1 MLSRFLRM
9 KITIYSLII
18 LVVVLFIINSI
29 PVNMSNPPITSD
41 IKTPDNVKKI
51 LRESCYD
58 CHSNETTWYWY
69 TEYAPIS
76 WLIAHDVNEGR
87 EYLNFSTWD
96 KYSVNEKNE
105 LMYESLEEIQEGE
118 MPMKIYELMHPNSK
132 ITKDELNT
140 LTMWIKNEYGEIKH
154 NKLGEDD

>member
-1 MLSRFLRM
+1 
-9 KITIYSLII
+9 
-18 LVVVLFIINSI
+18 
-29 PVNMSNPPITSD
+29 MSNPPITSD

-69 TEYAPIS
+69 TKYAPIS

-140 LTMWIKNEYGEIKH
+140 LTMWIKNEYGEIKY